1 MKKWITLVAL
11 PILALISFFVFK
23 PNKQNSSPTSIPL
36 PSFNVNLTIDYGNK
50 NINSYQLT
58 ADSAST
64 AYSILKKT
72 LEKENIYYEV
82 QQYDFGVFV
91 KKIGDLESGSK
102 KAWIYYVNDVS
113 GDKAADQYILKNND
127 KVTWKYEE
135 AKY

>member
-1 MKKWITLVAL
+1 MKKWIVLTALLV
-11 PILALISFFVFK
+11 LALISFFVFK
-23 PNKQNSSPTSIPL
+23 SNKPSPSSTSMPL
-36 PSFNVNLTIDYGNK
+36 PSFNVNLVIDYGNK
-50 NINSYQLT
+50 NINSYEVT
-58 ADSAST
+58 ADSTST
-64 AYSILKKT
+64 AYSILKET

-91 KKIGDLESGSK
+91 KKIGDLESGAK
-102 KAWIYYVNDVS
+102 KSWIYYVNDVS